1 MLHVEMM
8 CLYVSECAILT
19 LLSSSPGIK
28 GVRLVG
34 GCYGSPMK
42 EKVYSCIHMLGVR
55 QRSLEWD
62 YGLWVL
68 RIISTRSYE
77 EGGTLTQSE
86 SGEREREIARERER
100 DFERERARACAS
112 TPAVWSSTGDVKCPE
127 TPTAATVSSSD
138 GWKNSHVSTFTNV
151 WSTQFSLGILRK

>member
-8 CLYVSECAILT
+8 CLYVSERAILT

-28 GVRLVG
+28 GVWLVG

-62 YGLWVL
+62 YGLWVV
-68 RIISTRSYE
+68 RIISTRSCE
-77 EGGTLTQSE
+77 EGGTLTHSE
-86 SGEREREIARERER
+86 SGERERNCKREREILK
-100 DFERERARACAS
+100 ERE
-112 TPAVWSSTGDVKCPE
+112 
-127 TPTAATVSSSD
+127 
-138 GWKNSHVSTFTNV
+138 
-151 WSTQFSLGILRK
+151 

>member
-1 MLHVEMM
+1 
-8 CLYVSECAILT
+8 
-19 LLSSSPGIK
+19 
-28 GVRLVG
+28 
-34 GCYGSPMK
+34 
-42 EKVYSCIHMLGVR
+42 MLGVR

-77 EGGTLTQSE
+77 EGGTLTHSE
-86 SGEREREIARERER
+86 SGVRERER

-112 TPAVWSSTGDVKCPE
+112 TPAGWSSTGDVKCPE
-127 TPTAATVSSSD
+127 TPTAVTVSSSD

-151 WSTQFSLGILRK
+151 WSIQFSLGILRK